1 MPEERIEKTV
11 LATQDIEQLAA
22 YYQAEAGIA
31 VALRFVDNAE
41 HAFVQLAQMPRM
53 GAFLGFLRAPHA
65 GIRRWHIKSFPRL
78 LILYRDLPNGIE
90 VVRVLDAG
98 RDINALFDD
107 ADFPST

>member
-22 YYQAEAGIA
+22 YYQVEAGIA
-31 VALRFVDNAE
+31 VALRFVNNAE

-65 GIRRWHIKSFPRL
+65 GIRRWHIKGFPRL
-78 LILYRDLPNGIE
+78 LILYRDMPDGIE
-90 VVRVLDAG
+90 VIRVLDAG

>member
-11 LATQDIEQLAA
+11 LATQDIEHLAA

-41 HAFVQLAQMPRM
+41 HAFQQLSQMPRM
-53 GAFLGFLRAPHA
+53 GALLGFLHAPHA
-65 GIRRWHIKSFPRL
+65 GIRRWHITGFPRL

-98 RDINALFDD
+98 RDINALFEDS
-107 ADFPST
+107 DFPST